1 MTSPATDPLV
11 RAARFVG
18 DFGNPFYDEERQRD
32 VWNEAS
38 AFGLQLMIWMTLV
51 AATVTVWVVG
61 RPSLPY
67 VQGGLLLLG
76 VSCLLSIA
84 YATRLGVDITA
95 PAHLLRWR
103 MVPYLLGVV
112 VFAVGMLRAVS
123 PELDLSTVL
132 GAITG
137 FAVTAGVAT
146 LVTRYRTPAGE
157 PDEG

>member
-38 AFGLQLMIWMTLV
+38 AFGLQMLIWTTLV
-51 AATVTVWVVG
+51 AASVTVWVVG

-67 VQGGLLLLG
+67 VQGGMLLLG
-76 VSCLLSIA
+76 ASCLLSIG
-84 YATRLGVDITA
+84 YASRLGVDVTA
-95 PAHLLRWR
+95 PTRLLRWR
-103 MVPYLLGVV
+103 MVPCVLVLVALV
-112 VFAVGMLRAVS
+112 LGMLRAAS
-123 PELDLSTVL
+123 PDLDLATAL
-132 GAITG
+132 GAVTG
-137 FAVTAGVAT
+137 FCAVAAVAA
-146 LVTRYRTPAGE
+146 LVTRWRTPAGE